1 MISHKT
7 DIIHLGEYSVENI
20 AYKLISSSQSNIINN
35 RNIPKRGQILSSY
48 LLYPLPPFLPTTSS
62 LLFLLLP
69 LCIDLQQRHN
79 SPKFQTVSRTK

>member
-48 LLYPLPPFLPTTSS
+48 LLFYLLPPARDVPRQFRLGGA
-62 LLFLLLP
+62 
-69 LCIDLQQRHN
+69 
-79 SPKFQTVSRTK
+79 SRKKVTNYTKLYA